1 MELLSFILVVALL
14 LGATIVFIRYY
25 EPKLDMFKSRN
36 KYVLLFWYNK
46 YDWTGTY
53 VTRAYIKLFEV

>member
-14 LGATIVFIRYY
+14 LGAIIVFIRY
-25 EPKLDMFKSRN
+25 EPKLDIFKSRN

-46 YDWTGTY
+46 YDWTGAY